1 MWLKILFVRL
11 YRLADEV
18 ASSKKFILVR
28 PPEAAKPHHRAS
40 GIFDKA
46 AYSTGGKEK
55 HSIWTKKSKSII
67 YLIIQ

>member
-28 PPEAAKPHHRAS
+28 PLQRRLNLTTAQAGS
-40 GIFDKA
+40 
-46 AYSTGGKEK
+46 STKQHIRPAEK
-55 HSIWTKKSKSII
+55 KN
-67 YLIIQ
+67 IQYGLKNQNP